1 MIFVQKSILVK
12 QAFFCKFVAASFC
25 LQLTLNVTENGFQ
38 GCNLF
43 QITWFQLML
52 YLALIR
58 VLENDLKMQ
67 MQFHLYK
74 VLPPRLK
81 NFKELLAN

>member
-1 MIFVQKSILVK
+1 
-12 QAFFCKFVAASFC
+12 
-25 LQLTLNVTENGFQ
+25 
-38 GCNLF
+38 
-43 QITWFQLML
+43 ML